1 MATGFARRPPPAV
14 AAFAGIFAVTLLA
27 LLSVGSVIPVL
38 PRYVKGPL
46 GEGDV
51 AVGFVVGA
59 FAFTGLAARP
69 LAGHLA
75 DLRGRRVA
83 VVLGCLVAGAAGLI
97 YFIPADLPGLILS
110 RFALGAGEGT
120 VFTAGATW
128 VVDLAPPER
137 RGRIV
142 GLYGLAVWTGLS
154 LGPPIGDLLLRAGSY
169 ELVWA
174 FATAAPLVGALI
186 AARLPDPVPPAPR
199 DEPRSLIARES
210 LRSGMALGLGVIG
223 YAAIAAFIILHLEQ
237 QGLGHGTLAFS
248 VFAVTVV
255 VTRLVGGDLPD
266 RIGPVRCAAAAAAIE
281 ALGLMVIALSPSLPA
296 TLVRACAMGA

>member
-97 YFIPADLPGLILS
+97 YFIPPHPPGLILS
-110 RFALGAGEGT
+110 PFALRAGEGT
-120 VFTAGATW
+120 VFTAGG
-128 VVDLAPPER
+128 AP
-137 RGRIV
+137 
-142 GLYGLAVWTGLS
+142 
-154 LGPPIGDLLLRAGSY
+154 
-169 ELVWA
+169 
-174 FATAAPLVGALI
+174 
-186 AARLPDPVPPAPR
+186 
-199 DEPRSLIARES
+199 
-210 LRSGMALGLGVIG
+210 
-223 YAAIAAFIILHLEQ
+223 
-237 QGLGHGTLAFS
+237 
-248 VFAVTVV
+248 
-255 VTRLVGGDLPD
+255 GG
-266 RIGPVRCAAAAAAIE
+266 
-281 ALGLMVIALSPSLPA
+281 
-296 TLVRACAMGA
+296 